1 MYIPELSLEITPD
14 TIDMYLSLFAVIL
27 DRLINYKKELQEA
40 ETDEYSETDS
50 DENLIDPVL
59 KNPHDYQ

>member
-1 MYIPELSLEITPD
+1 MNIPELNLDITPD
-14 TIDMYLSLFAVIL
+14 NIDDYLSLFAVLL
-27 DRLINYKKELQEA
+27 DKLIEYKKELQEA

>member
-40 ETDEYSETDS
+40 ETDS
-50 DENLIDPVL
+50 DENLIDPVI